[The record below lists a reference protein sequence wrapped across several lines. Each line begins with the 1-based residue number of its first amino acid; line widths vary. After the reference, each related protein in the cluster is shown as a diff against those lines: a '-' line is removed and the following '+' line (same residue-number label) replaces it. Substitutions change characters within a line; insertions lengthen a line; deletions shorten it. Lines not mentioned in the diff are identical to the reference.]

1 MDLEILVRPG
11 VTISAAQQRK
21 ISAVVVEILVHR
33 DVTISAA
40 RKWKIL
46 VLDVEVSLNI
56 IQKFILKLC
65 IEPYIYTYINGARVE
80 APGIAQPKMDSSF
93 E

>member
-1 MDLEILVRPG
+1 MDLEILVHPGVTTSAVRQRKISAVDVGNLVRPG
-11 VTISAAQQRK
+11 VTISAARQC
-21 ISAVVVEILVHR
+21 
-33 DVTISAA
+33 
-40 RKWKIL
+40 KIL